1 MAIGWSLEDCLPVD
15 LDDVLA
21 AAWDMVE
28 AIVELRP
35 GEVTVERTDD
45 RMAEERAADARAFR
59 ANLTGT
65 IAGEPFQLTLS
76 MFPDMDA
83 RQRWIRTE
91 DVASGYVE
99 SNRMDSSVSVGL
111 ATAIAWFKIAGGT
124 LSGSG
129 LLRAY
134 YQADVADLVEAC
146 QASGGTSSGT
156 AGPDSRASVASAHRP
171 LIHRPIG
178 RLRHRCGR

>member
-65 IAGEPFQLTLS
+65 IAGRAVPAHAEHVSRYGRQAA
-76 MFPDMDA
+76 MD
-83 RQRWIRTE
+83 Q
-91 DVASGYVE
+91 D
-99 SNRMDSSVSVGL
+99 
-111 ATAIAWFKIAGGT
+111 
-124 LSGSG
+124 
-129 LLRAY
+129 
-134 YQADVADLVEAC
+134 
-146 QASGGTSSGT
+146 
-156 AGPDSRASVASAHRP
+156 
-171 LIHRPIG
+171 
-178 RLRHRCGR
+178 

>member
-1 MAIGWSLEDCLPVD
+1 MAIEWSVEDCLPVD
-15 LDDVLA
+15 LNDVLT

-28 AIVELRP
+28 AIVEVRP
-35 GEVTVERTDD
+35 CEVTVERRDD
-45 RMAEERAADARAFR
+45 FMAEQRAADSRSFR
-59 ANLTGT
+59 ANLNGT
-65 IAGEPFQLTLS
+65 IGREPFQLTLS

-146 QASGGTSSGT
+146 RHPEVPPAERL
-156 AGPDSRASVASAHRP
+156 A
-171 LIHRPIG
+171 LIREQVWH
-178 RLRHRCGR
+178 LRIDR